1 MGEWF
6 ELNDEDDRAVA
17 AFMSQV
23 AALTTPMTMRDPR
36 PLWWKAQLVRRWDA
50 ERRAQAPLDLIER
63 IEIVAGLAA
72 AAVLLVW
79 TVPMV
84 FRIIAGPF
92 LALLG

>member
-1 MGEWF
+1 MT
-6 ELNDEDDRAVA
+6 
-17 AFMSQV
+17 QV

>member
-1 MGEWF
+1 
-6 ELNDEDDRAVA
+6 
-17 AFMSQV
+17 MSQV

>member
-1 MGEWF
+1 MTNWF
-6 ELNDEDDRAVA
+6 ELSQEDERAVA
-17 AFMSQV
+17 GFMSQV

-92 LALLG
+92 LALLS

>member
-1 MGEWF
+1 MAQG
-6 ELNDEDDRAVA
+6 
-17 AFMSQV
+17 
-23 AALTTPMTMRDPR
+23 AALPTPMTWRDPS
-36 PLWWKAQLVRRWDA
+36 PLWWKAQLIRRWDA

>member
-17 AFMSQV
+17 AFMTQV